1 MDLSKTRKCRL
12 KEIAKISRA
21 TSGQIYPKG
30 TNWIELSAT
39 KGRVGIIDRDGLIE
53 TRNAVIIPVI
63 PINPFYF
70 HLVLERALPRFVSK
84 YLTTIN
90 LQADVVGLME
100 IEYHTEAEAQNIVV
114 HSMNQINQWIDEEN
128 DALEKWQRIKRAM
141 LGNLF
146 A

>member
-1 MDLSKTRKCRL
+1 MP
-12 KEIAKISRA
+12 
-21 TSGQIYPKG
+21 Q
-30 TNWIELSAT
+30 
-39 KGRVGIIDRDGLIE
+39 
-53 TRNAVIIPVI
+53 
-63 PINPFYF
+63 
-70 HLVLERALPRFVSK
+70 FVSK

-114 HSMNQINQWIDEEN
+114 HRMNRINQWIDEEN

>member
-1 MDLSKTRKCRL
+1 
-12 KEIAKISRA
+12 
-21 TSGQIYPKG
+21 
-30 TNWIELSAT
+30 
-39 KGRVGIIDRDGLIE
+39 
-53 TRNAVIIPVI
+53 
-63 PINPFYF
+63 
-70 HLVLERALPRFVSK
+70 
-84 YLTTIN
+84 
-90 LQADVVGLME
+90 ME